1 MHKRLLAFGLAWL
14 AAAGGPASGIA
25 ADSPDGHTA
34 EEVLAAMDRT
44 STWGHPDQY
53 NEFAGMHCYTRGD
66 YPCALSRFRE
76 AARYADK
83 LSQLS
88 IGLMYLNGQGVDKDP
103 VVAFA
108 WVAIAAE
115 RRYPPFLATRDRLW
129 ANLDE
134 KQRDRATELVAR
146 LYRQY
151 GDATA
156 KPRMTQVLR
165 RQRARL
171 TGSYLGFNQGV
182 WSLPPDGRQR
192 PCGPTIDGGP
202 ASGCGDLYAD
212 WRWNP
217 EKYFRSRD
225 AAWTGTV
232 SVGPLEPVRG
242 KPGRTPADGH

>member
-115 RRYPPFLATRDRLW
+115 RRYPPFLAP
-129 ANLDE
+129 
-134 KQRDRATELVAR
+134 
-146 LYRQY
+146 
-151 GDATA
+151 ATA
-156 KPRMTQVLR
+156 
-165 RQRARL
+165 
-171 TGSYLGFNQGV
+171 S
-182 WSLPPDGRQR
+182 
-192 PCGPTIDGGP
+192 
-202 ASGCGDLYAD
+202 
-212 WRWNP
+212 
-217 EKYFRSRD
+217 
-225 AAWTGTV
+225 
-232 SVGPLEPVRG
+232 
-242 KPGRTPADGH
+242 GRTWTRSSANGRRSWSPGSTGNTATPRPSHAWPRSFGGIAAA